1 MPARRVDVSMSFSAF
16 ENPMVDDVLLIG
28 RKAPIGQEAMRR
40 LISAVAPEEYEI
52 VALDHPT
59 FEAASIKRTLL
70 KAIPKEKLLPLLLDE
85 GERLATETAI
95 VRVRVSFAASISREV
110 EL

>member
-1 MPARRVDVSMSFSAF
+1 LPARRVDISMSFSAF

-28 RKAPIGQEAMRR
+28 RKASIGQEAMRR

-52 VALDHPT
+52 VTLDHPT
-59 FEAASIKRTLL
+59 FEAASIKRALL
-70 KAIPKEKLLPLLLDE
+70 KAIPREKLLPLLLDE